1 MKSEALMDMKKIAIV
16 VGAAL
21 VVLWV
26 LGKLVGGSPHPIA
39 ASAASTNANQPTA
52 DRWVVKED
60 KSPMDDSRTV
70 VLSLESEDVIQGP
83 LGAKRPSLIIR
94 CQEGKTDTYIVTHM
108 PANVEEDYDGGPRLD
123 HTVKIRFDDG
133 NAIEERW
140 EESGAHD
147 ALFIGADGKEFAKIL
162 AHTQQLTFQFTPF
175 NANPAVARF
184 DLRGLDTHLGKV
196 ADACRWVLN

>member
-1 MKSEALMDMKKIAIV
+1 MDMKRIAVV

-21 VVLWV
+21 LVLWV
-26 LGKLVGGSPHPIA
+26 LGKFVASSPHPNA
-39 ASAASTNANQPTA
+39 ASAASTNADQPITA

-94 CQEGKTDTYIVTHM
+94 CQEGKTDTYVVTRM
-108 PANVEEDYDGGPRLD
+108 AASVEEDYDGGPRLD

-140 EESGAHD
+140 DESGAHD
-147 ALFIGADGKEFAKIL
+147 ALFIGADGKEFVRTL
-162 AHTQQLTFQFTPF
+162 AHTQRLTFQFTPF
-175 NANPAVARF
+175 NANPAIARF
-184 DLRGLDTHLGKV
+184 DLRGLDAHLGRV
-196 ADACRWVLN
+196 ADACRWTSN